1 MLPCVFC
8 VLDSKTCFSTNQTF
22 SLQKPFSVQSLLF
35 LMPFL
40 AANLIKQCA
49 VFTLNWIP
57 LTDFPSTS
65 LRAHC
70 VTNSV
75 LIVHLYLWFRHY
87 DGIPHQGNL
96 KLTVFFQV
104 SNYGQKE
111 MQELIKE
118 PVRQDLRTWLQFL
131 QLYLFSRSLQQ
142 QETQTKPSGKKIP

>member
-1 MLPCVFC
+1 MPCVFC

-57 LTDFPSTS
+57 LTDFRSTG
-65 LRAHC
+65 LCARC

-75 LIVHLYLWFRHY
+75 LIVHHYLWFRHY
-87 DGIPHQGNL
+87 DSIPHQGNL
-96 KLTVFFQV
+96 KLTVFFPSLKLWTKGNAGADKGACPPRPANMASVPSAVLVQ
-104 SNYGQKE
+104 
-111 MQELIKE
+111 
-118 PVRQDLRTWLQFL
+118 PVTTTAVDTNK
-131 QLYLFSRSLQQ
+131 
-142 QETQTKPSGKKIP
+142 T

>member
-57 LTDFPSTS
+57 LTDFLSTS

-75 LIVHLYLWFRHY
+75 WIVHLYLWFCHY
-87 DGIPHQGNL
+87 DRIPHQGNL
-96 KLTVFFQV
+96 KLTVFFPSLKLWTEGNVGADKGPCPPRPANMASVPSAVLVQ
-104 SNYGQKE
+104 
-111 MQELIKE
+111 
-118 PVRQDLRTWLQFL
+118 PVTTTAVDTNK
-131 QLYLFSRSLQQ
+131 
-142 QETQTKPSGKKIP
+142 T